1 LGFDVFQG
9 NPEDVAVGDA
19 LDSEL
24 PADPSGRGCPTWYNR
39 GAVKNKIH
47 PKWYPEAKVSCAC
60 GSTFTTGSTLPTISV
75 EICSACHPLFTGQ
88 QKFIDTAGRVDKFNQ
103 RVALA
108 DKKKAEA
115 AARKQKK
122 DADEAAAAA
131 L

>member
-1 LGFDVFQG
+1 
-9 NPEDVAVGDA
+9 
-19 LDSEL
+19 
-24 PADPSGRGCPTWYNR
+24 
-39 GAVKNKIH
+39 VKEKIH
-47 PKWYPEAKVSCAC
+47 PTWFPEARVHCAC
-60 GSTFTTGSTLPTISV
+60 GNVFQTGSTLKDISV

-115 AARKQKK
+115 VARKQKK
-122 DADEAAAAA
+122 EADEAAAAA